1 MARQRASTVRV
12 FKFGGTSVGSAE
24 ALRTAAAHVEAD
36 TSPVVV
42 VVSAMAGI
50 TDLLLAAARAARDQ
64 DADRVSQI
72 IREFSDLHLGLV
84 RQTLVVPRS
93 LEALSA
99 EVAHSTSELVAMC
112 DGVRILRELT
122 PRAEDAVVA
131 RGERLLARLFVAL
144 LGERRRRATYV
155 DATDLIFTERRFGRL
170 WPDFA
175 RCEKAATRKV
185 KPSLR
190 AGSVVVL
197 PGFLATGPEGELVTL
212 GRGGSDFSAAI
223 VARALHAGS
232 LTLWKEV
239 DGLMTADPR
248 SVPDARVVPELHY
261 REAAELAYYGAKV
274 LHPRTMLPLVE
285 RGIPLHVR
293 NTFNAAF
300 SGTRI
305 AGDVQPGAYPV
316 KALTAIPGQSL
327 VSVEGSGMIG
337 VPGVAARTFG
347 ALAQA
352 GHSVSMIS
360 QSSSES
366 SICLVVPDGEAEH
379 ATRAL
384 REAFAPELATRLVDT
399 VRAEKGISLVA
410 VVGLGM
416 RGVPGIAARSLS
428 AVAGERINVVAMAQG
443 SSELNITLA
452 VRDAD
457 AARALQALHREYQL
471 DRIRPLPDMEG
482 RQAALAL
489 LGFGKIGRELS
500 RQIAQQ
506 ERFFAHELGLSLR
519 CVAVADRSGVKVREQ
534 GFEATE
540 LEQLAQRKE
549 GGRPLFARTSLSV
562 PEVGQQLR
570 EKLYGLPSW
579 RSVLVDLTADETAS
593 ILREA
598 LEQRCHVVLANK
610 KPLTGPQD
618 EFAALVETAR
628 RRKVSLRYEA
638 TVGAGLPVLDT
649 LKKLAEAGDRVD
661 TILGCLS
668 GTLGYVMTQL
678 EGGARYS
685 EAVRRAFDLGYT
697 EPDPRD
703 DLSGTDVA
711 RKALILARTL
721 GRRGEMKDI
730 ALEPLF
736 PPELGEGDPQRFLA
750 GLAAMDEVL
759 AERLAAARRAKE
771 VLRYVAR
778 IENDGIRVGVEAV
791 PEASPLGRL
800 QGTDNQV
807 VLHTRRYRTNPLVV
821 TGPGAGAE
829 VTAAGVLNDILA
841 VATGGA

>member
-1 MARQRASTVRV
+1 M
-12 FKFGGTSVGSAE
+12 
-24 ALRTAAAHVEAD
+24 RTAWP
-36 TSPVVV
+36 TS
-42 VVSAMAGI
+42 SASSAI
-50 TDLLLAAARAARDQ
+50 ATSA
-64 DADRVSQI
+64 
-72 IREFSDLHLGLV
+72 LV
-84 RQTLVVPRS
+84 RQTLVVPKS

-99 EVAHSTSELVAMC
+99 EVERSTAELVAMC

-155 DATDLIFTERRFGRL
+155 DATEVIFTERRFGSL

-175 RCEKAATRKV
+175 RCEKAAARKV

-190 AGSVVVL
+190 AGAVVVL
-197 PGFLATGPEGELVTL
+197 PGFLATGPDGELVTL

-223 VARALHAGS
+223 VARALHASS

-248 SVPDARVVPELHY
+248 SVDDARVVPELHY
-261 REAAELAYYGAKV
+261 REAAELAYYGARV

-305 AGDVQPGAYPV
+305 AGDVLPGAYPV
-316 KALTAIPGQSL
+316 KALTAIPRQAL

-337 VPGVAARTFG
+337 VPGVAARTFT

-360 QSSSES
+360 QASSES
-366 SICLVVPDGEAEH
+366 SICFVVPDAEADH

-416 RGVPGIAARSLS
+416 RGAPGIAARTFS
-428 AVAGERINVVAMAQG
+428 AVARERINVVAMAQG

-457 AARALQALHREYQL
+457 TARALQALHREYQL

-506 ERFFAHELGLSLR
+506 ERFFAHELGLQLR
-519 CVAVADRSGVKVREQ
+519 CVAVADRSGVKVREK
-534 GFEATE
+534 GFDVAQLEA
-540 LEQLAQRKE
+540 LAQRKE
-549 GGRPLFARTSLSV
+549 GGRSLFARTSLSV
-562 PEVGQQLR
+562 PEVAQQLR
-570 EKLYGLPSW
+570 EKLWGLPSW
-579 RSVLVDLTADETAS
+579 RSILVDLTADETAPL
-593 ILREA
+593 LREA
-598 LEQRCHVVLANK
+598 LDQRCHVVLANK
-610 KPLTGPQD
+610 KPLAGPQD
-618 EFAALVETAR
+618 EFDALLETAR

-721 GRRGEMKDI
+721 GRRAEMKDI

-736 PPELGEGDPQRFLA
+736 PPELSDDDPQRFLA
-750 GLAAMDEVL
+750 GLAAMDEVM
-759 AERLAAARRAKE
+759 AERLAAARRAQGGAA
-771 VLRYVAR
+771 LRRAHRERRDPRGRGGGAR
-778 IENDGIRVGVEAV
+778 GLAARPPAGHRQPGRGAH
-791 PEASPLGRL
+791 APLPHEPAGGHRSRRGGGGHRGRRAERHRRHRHRGRL
-800 QGTDNQV
+800 DGRATPPCSRRAPSATWGRASTCWAWPWAGSA
-807 VLHTRRYRTNPLVV
+807 TRSRSSCTTGRT
-821 TGPGAGAE
+821 
-829 VTAAGVLNDILA
+829 
-841 VATGGA
+841 